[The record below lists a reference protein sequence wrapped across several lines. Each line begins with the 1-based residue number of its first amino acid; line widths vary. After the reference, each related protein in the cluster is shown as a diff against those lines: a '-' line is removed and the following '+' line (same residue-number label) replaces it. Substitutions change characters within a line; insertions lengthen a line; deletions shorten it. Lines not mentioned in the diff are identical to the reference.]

1 MILALILAAAYSL
14 VQASQIIVTN
24 AQPAV
29 NYPVRFAYVN
39 SIKDWSSAK
48 GIAKSIGLPGYAP
61 THKYNY
67 VCLTFWTAQLGP
79 LDAALLWN
87 NSLTYFGSGTFGSTS
102 ADIRKKIKEVFN
114 SNGIKLM
121 VSAFGATET
130 PTTSGIDATDC
141 ALRLADFV
149 KSNNLDG
156 VDVDW
161 EDTAAFQ
168 NGIG

>member
-1 MILALILAAAYSL
+1 
-14 VQASQIIVTN
+14 
-24 AQPAV
+24 
-29 NYPVRFAYVN
+29 
-39 SIKDWSSAK
+39 
-48 GIAKSIGLPGYAP
+48 
-61 THKYNY
+61 
-67 VCLTFWTAQLGP
+67 
-79 LDAALLWN
+79 
-87 NSLTYFGSGTFGSTS
+87 
-102 ADIRKKIKEVFN
+102 
-114 SNGIKLM
+114 M

>member
-1 MILALILAAAYSL
+1 MILALILTAAFSL
-14 VQASQIIVTN
+14 IQASHIIVTN
-24 AQPAV
+24 SQPTV
-29 NYPVRFAYVN
+29 TFPVRLAYIN
-39 SIKDWSSAK
+39 SIRDWSSAQ

-61 THKYNY
+61 AHNYNY

-87 NSLTYFGSGTFGSTS
+87 NSLAYFGAGTFGSTS
-102 ADIRKKIKEVFN
+102 AAIRANIKQIFN
-114 SNGIKLM
+114 SNGVKLM

-130 PTTSGIDATDC
+130 PTSSGFNATDC

-149 KSNNLDG
+149 ISNNLDG

-161 EDTAAFQ
+161 
-168 NGIG
+168 

>member
-1 MILALILAAAYSL
+1 MILALILSAAFYL
-14 VQASQIIVTN
+14 IKASHIIVTN
-24 AQPAV
+24 SQPSI

-39 SIKDWSSAK
+39 IIKDWSSAQ

-61 THKYNY
+61 SHNYNY
-67 VCLTFWTAQLGP
+67 ICLTFWTAQFGP

-87 NSLTYFGSGTFGSTS
+87 NSLSYFGSATFGTTS
-102 ADIRKKIKEVFN
+102 AAIRANIRQIFN

-130 PTTSGIDATDC
+130 PTSSGFNATDC
-141 ALRLADFV
+141 AIRLAEFV
-149 KSNNLDG
+149 TSNNLDG

-161 EDTAAFQ
+161 
-168 NGIG
+168 